1 MKEHS
6 TFNQRWQFPAQAE
19 FGSIIPKEKIYQ
31 QVSAGKALKD
41 KFVEEVEQIRWA
53 YKLAT
58 STINLPGSV
67 DVPELEIITITLKG
81 ETLADDVL
89 VAIDKAIPL
98 PLLFELKRQWGDVE
112 QIRYAAA
119 FKRRSEADSS
129 KWVCSEYLFSEWL
142 DSTGVEAVPLPMA
155 INLPELYQR
164 MLATLLPIQPR
175 EAESVEQTLARLA
188 EINSFQK
195 KLAQLKKKVS
205 AEKQFNRKVELNKQV
220 KTLQQQINSLL

>member
-1 MKEHS
+1 MNGN
-6 TFNQRWQFPAQAE
+6 TFSQLWQFPAQAE

-41 KFVEEVEQIRWA
+41 KFIEEVEQIRWA

-58 STINLPGSV
+58 STINLPGSD

-98 PLLFELKRQWGDVE
+98 PLLFELKRQWGDGE

-119 FKRRSEADSS
+119 FKRPSEADAS

-142 DSTGVEAVPLPMA
+142 DGNSVEAVPLPMA
-155 INLPELYQR
+155 INLPELYQQ
-164 MLATLLPIQPR
+164 MLATLLPIPPR
-175 EAESVEQTLARLA
+175 EAETIEQTLARLA
-188 EINSFQK
+188 EINSYQK
-195 KLAQLKKKVS
+195 KMVQLKKKVS
-205 AEKQFNRKVELNKQV
+205 AEKQFNRKVELNRQL
-220 KTLQQQINSLL
+220 KTLQQQLNQLL

>member
-1 MKEHS
+1 MNGN

-19 FGSIIPKEKIYQ
+19 FGSIIPKEKVYQ

-41 KFVEEVEQIRWA
+41 KFIEEVEQIRWA

-58 STINLPGSV
+58 STINLPGSD

-98 PLLFELKRQWGDVE
+98 PLLFELKRQWGDGE

-119 FKRRSEADSS
+119 FKRRSEANAS
-129 KWVCSEYLFSEWL
+129 KWVCSTYLLSEWM
-142 DSTGVEAVPLPMA
+142 DSKTATVPLPLA
-155 INLPELYQR
+155 ITLAELYQQ
-164 MLATLLPIQPR
+164 MLAALLPITPR
-175 EAESVEQTLARLA
+175 ATETIEQTLARLA
-188 EINSFQK
+188 EINNQQK

-205 AEKQFNRKVELNKQV
+205 AEKQFNRKVALHQQAKA
-220 KTLQQQINSLL
+220 LQQQLNQLL